1 LSEVDAVSDANEV
14 LNFNNVVLKP
24 ASGLVMALSGASVR
38 ICAGEILIIG
48 VDGQDHGVS
57 NPLFDL
63 AEGMVDPDEGSV
75 TFEGRDWRAMSPGAQ
90 SKARTRIGRVFESL
104 GWISSLSLYENI
116 TLSQR
121 HHTRR
126 PNEQIASEVMDLAR
140 VAGVAADLN
149 QRPEYTSR
157 SELQKCQWVRA
168 FAGSPALVLLEQP
181 ETGVPAESVEWLID
195 MTRGALDRGAA
206 VVWLTS
212 DRQQLQ
218 DKYMFGAKRQ
228 SLRNGK
234 LVSLTED
241 KR

>member
-1 LSEVDAVSDANEV
+1 MPLQSDPTAVY
-14 LNFNNVVLKP
+14 
-24 ASGLVMALSGASVR
+24 G
-38 ICAGEILIIG
+38 
-48 VDGQDHGVS
+48 
-57 NPLFDL
+57 
-63 AEGMVDPDEGSV
+63 
-75 TFEGRDWRAMSPGAQ
+75 
-90 SKARTRIGRVFESL
+90 
-104 GWISSLSLYENI
+104 
-116 TLSQR
+116 
-121 HHTRR
+121 
-126 PNEQIASEVMDLAR
+126 
-140 VAGVAADLN
+140 
-149 QRPEYTSR
+149 
-157 SELQKCQWVRA
+157 VRA

>member
-1 LSEVDAVSDANEV
+1 VSAGNEV

-24 ASGLVMALSGASVR
+24 TSGLTMALSGASVR
-38 ICAGEILIIG
+38 ICAGEILMIG
-48 VDGQDHGVS
+48 VDGQGHGVS

-63 AEGMVDPDEGSV
+63 AEGLLDPDEGSV
-75 TFEGRDWRAMSPGAQ
+75 MFEGCDWRTMSPGAQ
-90 SKARTRIGRVFESL
+90 SKARVRIGRVFDSL

-126 PNEQIASEVMDLAR
+126 PDGQIAAEILDLAR
-140 VAGVAADLN
+140 AAGVGADLN
-149 QRPEYTSR
+149 QRPEYTGR

-181 ETGVPAESVEWLID
+181 ETGVPAEGVKWLID

-212 DRQQLQ
+212 DQRLLQ
-218 DKYMFGAKRQ
+218 DKYMSGARRQ
-228 SLRNGK
+228 SLRNGT